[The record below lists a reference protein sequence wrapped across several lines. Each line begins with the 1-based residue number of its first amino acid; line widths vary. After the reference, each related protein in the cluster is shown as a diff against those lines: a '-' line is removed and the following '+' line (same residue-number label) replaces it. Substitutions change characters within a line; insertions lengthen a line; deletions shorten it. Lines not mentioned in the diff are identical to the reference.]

1 MTELLKNAWLGW
13 RNFTTAGKMA
23 ALFLIALLFLWV
35 NYKKVKQKVFLI
47 YTTVS
52 AACCMIPVT
61 AVGLMLYQTKFY
73 DYEWVWSIVPLTAM
87 TGFAVTVF
95 VTDTLKEFIG
105 GDRKKQIAVVL
116 FMVAALILS
125 SGLDRDN
132 RRAAEEQAERSCAA
146 ELLEKVQERMG
157 DREIYLWAPR
167 EITEYAREWNP
178 AIQVLYGRN
187 MWDSSLDAYA
197 YDTYSDETKA
207 LECWMEGDEGEETVS
222 DRECAETAAATGVN
236 CILLPGKEEKDT
248 IECFEEAFQT
258 KAELLGDYYLL
269 IR

>member
-13 RNFTTAGKMA
+13 RDFTTAGKMA

-105 GDRKKQIAVVL
+105 GDRKKQKI
-116 FMVAALILS
+116 
-125 SGLDRDN
+125 G
-132 RRAAEEQAERSCAA
+132 RASCRER
-146 ELLEKVQERMG
+146 G
-157 DREIYLWAPR
+157 
-167 EITEYAREWNP
+167 
-178 AIQVLYGRN
+178 
-187 MWDSSLDAYA
+187 
-197 YDTYSDETKA
+197 
-207 LECWMEGDEGEETVS
+207 
-222 DRECAETAAATGVN
+222 
-236 CILLPGKEEKDT
+236 
-248 IECFEEAFQT
+248 
-258 KAELLGDYYLL
+258 
-269 IR
+269 